1 MIRVRLSAM
10 YPRRREF
17 PLSAPGRE
25 EDKFS
30 GPPRTRRYILL
41 VAAGAGFSS
50 FIPEAIA
57 TEAAM
62 VEAIRGVIG
71 ESEPQRGKVKLE
83 LPPIVENG
91 NTVSLT
97 VSVESPMSE
106 ADHVESIHIFNQK
119 NPQPYVATFNL
130 GPRAGKARVSIRIRL
145 ADSQR
150 VVAIARLSDGSF
162 WSDSV
167 DVIVTLAACTE
178 Q

>member
-1 MIRVRLSAM
+1 M

-71 ESEPQRGKVKLE
+71 ESKPQRGKVKLE

-97 VSVESPMSE
+97 VSVEGNVGPTSRGIPS
-106 ADHVESIHIFNQK
+106 STK
-119 NPQPYVATFNL
+119 NRSLTSQRSSLALTPA
-130 GPRAGKARVSIRIRL
+130 RRVSRP
-145 ADSQR
+145 AF
-150 VVAIARLSDGSF
+150 GSPTPNG
-162 WSDSV
+162 WWRSPG
-167 DVIVTLAACTE
+167 
-178 Q
+178 